1 VVSTNRSRLGSLAL
15 GAALLCTACD
25 RAEPPSEPSGST
37 ASSTSSETPR
47 SASTAPSSVPPAAVF
62 NVGEIKSAAEY
73 SKDPEFAGADLTR
86 GELLSFACAA
96 CHAFGAGQQAMIGPN
111 LHGVF
116 GRPAAVLADFEYSPA
131 LRASSLVWTPR
142 AIEAWLAGPSTFV
155 VGTTMT
161 FTGYRSAADR
171 RDLIAYLLQA
181 TQ

>member
-1 VVSTNRSRLGSLAL
+1 MSANPSRLGSLAL
-15 GAALLCTACD
+15 GALLCIACD
-25 RAEPPSEPSGST
+25 RAKPPPTGSG
-37 ASSTSSETPR
+37 TSSEAPP
-47 SASTAPSSVPPAAVF
+47 SAAPSSSVPPAAVF
-62 NVGEIKSAAEY
+62 NVGAIKSAAEY
-73 SKDPEFAGADLTR
+73 SKDPEFAAADLMR

-96 CHAFGAGQQAMIGPN
+96 CHTFGAGQQTLIGPN

-116 GRPAAVLADFEYSPA
+116 GRPAAALPDFEYSPA
-131 LRASSLVWTPR
+131 LRASRLVWTPQ

-161 FTGYRSAADR
+161 FAGYRVAADR